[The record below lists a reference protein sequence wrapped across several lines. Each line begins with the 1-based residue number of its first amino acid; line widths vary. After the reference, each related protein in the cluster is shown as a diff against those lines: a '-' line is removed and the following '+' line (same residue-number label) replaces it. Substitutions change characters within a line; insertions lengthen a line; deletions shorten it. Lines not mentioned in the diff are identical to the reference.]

1 MVGESRLAGDFGDC
15 AVEHASKARDHVALP
30 S

>member
-1 MVGESRLAGDFGDC
+1 MVGESRLAGDFSDC
-15 AVEHASKARDHVALP
+15 GVEHVGKARDHVALP